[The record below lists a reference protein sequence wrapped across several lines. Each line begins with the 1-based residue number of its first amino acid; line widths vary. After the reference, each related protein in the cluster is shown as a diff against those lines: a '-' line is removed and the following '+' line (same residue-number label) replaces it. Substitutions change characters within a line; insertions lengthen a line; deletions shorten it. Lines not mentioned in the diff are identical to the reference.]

1 MPLQWEELIIK
12 VTANSAQAINEL
24 KNIDKQVQKVGANAA
39 TSAKKMAGIGLALGG
54 ARGAVDIVV
63 KAVASYIKY
72 IKEAEAAYVAMAKE
86 QNKALSDGVKAYDRL
101 NKAQEEHKK
110 LIGQIS
116 TERKAGWRDFKAQG
130 IEERTAMIELT
141 AVQEEYFRTITNGY
155 GTVIEKAQ
163 FAIGEQARVR
173 AEMMLLDQ
181 ALRSNTFKPSTLTG
195 TTPAKTPATTTPAA
209 PVVDY
214 AALQYQ
220 QRAQS
225 QIDSINAVTA
235 IERQSIVD
243 INDYRMA
250 AQDAELQRIEDLK
263 KAEEQLREIR
273 KENAI
278 EALNV
283 ASSTLSAIGT
293 LVSNRYQAEIDAA
306 EQGSDKQKELMKKQ
320 FNAEKAMAIVQSLIA
335 TAVGITKAIPNI
347 PLMIF
352 AGVQGAIQTAAIAA
366 TRPPKFATGTP
377 AGGYIVPPGYS
388 DDSYPVMARSG
399 ERVTVEPAGG
409 GGGSQTVIL
418 QLDGRVLGRAVTNL
432 FDRRQAFVP
441 AGAVVA

>member
-1 MPLQWEELIIK
+1 MPINWEELIIK
-12 VTANSAQAINEL
+12 VTANSTQAINEL

-39 TSAKKMAGIGLALGG
+39 TSAKKMAGIGIAMGG

-86 QNKALSDGVKAYDRL
+86 QDKALSDGVKAYDRL

-130 IEERTAMIELT
+130 IEERTAIMELT
-141 AVQEEYFRTITNGY
+141 AVQEAYFLSITNGY

-163 FAIGEQARVR
+163 FAIAEQARLYKEGQIL
-173 AEMMLLDQ
+173 AQ
-181 ALRSNTFKPSTLTG
+181 ALKSNTFVPSTLTG
-195 TTPAKTPATTTPAA
+195 TTPATTTTTTAPA
-209 PVVDY
+209 VDY

-250 AQDAELQRIEDLK
+250 AQDAELQRIEELK

-293 LVSNRYQAEIDAA
+293 LVSNRYQSEIDAA
-306 EQGSDKQKELMKKQ
+306 EQGSEKQKELMKKQ

-347 PLMIF
+347 PLMVF
-352 AGVQGAIQTAAIAA
+352 AGVTGAIQTAAIAA

-388 DDSYPVMARSG
+388 DDSFPVRARSG

-409 GGGSQTVIL
+409 SGGNQTVIL
-418 QLDGRVLGRAVTNL
+418 QLDGRVLGKAVTNL
-432 FDRRQAFVP
+432 FDRRQALVP
-441 AGAVVA
+441 AGAIVA